1 MMIRFFVW
9 QLLLALDQLVN
20 VLFGGYADETMSS
33 RAYRMSQRHDTSLFG
48 WRWRVC
54 ATIINGLFFD
64 RNHCRDAFMSERDN
78 LQLPPEFRNRNE
90 KI

>member
-1 MMIRFFVW
+1 MIQFFIW

-33 RAYRMSQRHDTSLFG
+33 RAYRMSERYDAGLFG

-54 ATIINGLFFD
+54 ATLINGLFFD
-64 RNHCRDAFMSERDN
+64 RHHCRDAYLSERDN
-78 LQLPPEFRNRNE
+78 LQLPPEFRGVL
-90 KI
+90 

>member
-1 MMIRFFVW
+1 MIKFFAW

-20 VLFGGYADETMSS
+20 VLLGGYADETMSS

-54 ATIINGLFFD
+54 ATLINGLFFD
-64 RNHCRDAFMSERDN
+64 RHHCRDAYLSERDN
-78 LQLPPEFRNRNE
+78 LQLPPEFRNRNA
-90 KI
+90 KV